1 MDLAKMIDINFR
13 YKFRYKLQK
22 FFVSN
27 LYLNLKEISETIEN
41 NEKSQKCPLPQD
53 SGKNIDLDN
62 K

>member
-1 MDLAKMIDINFR
+1 MYKLDEMKKMDLAKMIDI
-13 YKFRYKLQK
+13 
-22 FFVSN
+22 
-27 LYLNLKEISETIEN
+27 NLKEISETIEN

>member
-1 MDLAKMIDINFR
+1 MNLAKMIDI
-13 YKFRYKLQK
+13 
-22 FFVSN
+22 
-27 LYLNLKEISETIEN
+27 NLKEISETIEN